1 MNIVPLE
8 LRPHL
13 IPFLYKE
20 FEGVEYQ
27 YLKEKVKVCKVDT
40 RSTFG
45 FTIITTLKKVDYPV
59 KPNSK
64 FYVYI
69 GFNVDGITAKMYK
82 LENYED
88 TFLMV
93 PDCVKENINDIL
105 EDQFRMAFQF
115 HSRGMMKAD
124 KTLKLK
130 DVVADFMQEYE
141 MDEYGFELA
150 SMLKVLSRGKEHKL
164 SRIQNQTPRTLRNK
178 SVSNK

>member
-27 YLKEKVKVCKVDT
+27 YLKEKVKVCKIDNK
-40 RSTFG
+40 STFG
-45 FTIITTLKKVDYPV
+45 FTIINTLKKVDYPI
-59 KPNSK
+59 KTKSK
-64 FYVYI
+64 FFVYI
-69 GFNVDGITAKMYK
+69 GFNIDGLNAKMYK

-93 PDCVKENINDIL
+93 PDCVRENINDIL

-115 HSRGMMKAD
+115 HSRGMLKAD
-124 KTLKLK
+124 TSLKLK

-141 MDEYGFELA
+141 MDEYGFELD
-150 SMLKVLSRGKEHKL
+150 SMLKVLSRGKTHKL
-164 SRIQNQTPRTLRNK
+164 SRIQNKTPHSLRK
-178 SVSNK
+178 IVSNK